1 MAAGLSFDYERPPTD
16 SMFMLWGYPK
26 EKLHRGQ
33 HFVDDSGPLTCMV
46 PMITTHIHVS
56 ISNVKPKKGE
66 SSSHAFAKCMK
77 VETSMKVPSILE
89 RLFALSLWACGLS
102 SYRI

>member
-1 MAAGLSFDYERPPTD
+1 
-16 SMFMLWGYPK
+16 
-26 EKLHRGQ
+26 
-33 HFVDDSGPLTCMV
+33 
-46 PMITTHIHVS
+46 MITTHIHVS

-89 RLFALSLWACGLS
+89 RLFARVDWVPMESKLFVSLKIL
-102 SYRI
+102 